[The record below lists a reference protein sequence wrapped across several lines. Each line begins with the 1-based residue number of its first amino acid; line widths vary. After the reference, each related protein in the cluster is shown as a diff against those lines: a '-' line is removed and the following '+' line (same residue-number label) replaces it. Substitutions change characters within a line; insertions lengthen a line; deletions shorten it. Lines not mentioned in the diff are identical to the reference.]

1 MAQLGYKEALD
12 LAIFALNT
20 LISPEGS
27 SVEDC
32 ATLDKKAD
40 DVLETLVDIR
50 TTVEEL
56 PAAPPSTP
64 APDVD
69 DEDLR
74 LSFSPAAIRDHFE
87 GEDPDPTKGLTDE
100 QLREVGWMALTD
112 DFIYAEFHRSLGA
125 ALADLKTT

>member
-1 MAQLGYKEALD
+1 MAQLAYKEALD

-50 TTVEEL
+50 TTIEEL
-56 PAAPPSTP
+56 PEAKP
-64 APDVD
+64 ASVVD

-74 LSFSPAAIRDHFE
+74 LSFSPFAIREHFE
-87 GEDPDPTKGLTDE
+87 GDDDPTDGMSDE
-100 QLREVGWMALTD
+100 ELREVGWAALTAD
-112 DFIYAEFHRSLGA
+112 SLYEVFHRILSEEVAFAKGE
-125 ALADLKTT
+125 ALK